1 MRPTLHRAKLLLF
14 YLPETRQ
21 QASQAASQQP
31 PPTASGSVVNSVAG
45 VSQSSQ
51 SGQSGSSAGS
61 DNLEVFLS
69 FDFVPGFFLCFVCSR
84 INFRILGAVFSFG
97 GQVDGGP
104 RVR

>member
-1 MRPTLHRAKLLLF
+1 MHASFVLIYSKTGSTWLLRRLQRVRPTLHRAKLLLF

-31 PPTASGSVVNSVAG
+31 APTASGSVVNSVAG

-69 FDFVPGFFLCFVCSR
+69 FDFVPGFFLYV
-84 INFRILGAVFSFG
+84 
-97 GQVDGGP
+97 
-104 RVR
+104 RV